1 MATTETRMLL
11 LGAVAVFEPVNGY
24 QIRRELV
31 SWGVEDWANIKPGS
45 IYHGLATLAQRG
57 ELVRHD
63 LRDGTRE
70 VAVYELS
77 ELGRAE
83 FKRLFEEAITEVR
96 LTAPLAFQT
105 ALSMLPLVERA
116 EARRLLQI
124 RLEKLDRARAEG
136 EEKATDLERVP
147 PHVIA
152 IMDYWDRVAAVER
165 EWLLRLIFRIG
176 DGELSFLGEEMGWT
190 PAPDDPGHQMRDD
203 RDRYLALLHR

>member
-11 LGAVAVFEPVNGY
+11 LGAVAIFEPVNGY

-45 IYHGLATLAQRG
+45 IYNGLATLAQRG

-63 LRDGTRE
+63 LRDGSRE

-77 ELGRAE
+77 DLGREE
-83 FKRLFEEAITEVR
+83 FKRLLEEAITEVR
-96 LTAPLAFQT
+96 LTSPLAFQT

-116 EARRLLQI
+116 EAKRLLQI
-124 RLEKLDRARAEG
+124 RLEKLDQARVEG
-136 EEKATDLERVP
+136 EQKAVDVEHVP
-147 PHVIA
+147 PHVVA
-152 IMDYWDRVAAVER
+152 MMDYWERVATVER

-176 DGELSFLGEEMGWT
+176 DGELSFLGEDMGWT
-190 PAPDDPGHQMRDD
+190 PAEDDPGHQMQDD
-203 RDRYLALLHR
+203 RERYLALLHR